1 MMVKTVVWTQEFNIK
16 FMFMLYVI
24 YHSEI
29 GFYSLYGRFMDW
41 DNLDGKS
48 KLEILSHIT
57 HEFDYNSRTLKNEFQ
72 EECLQFSVVLEHTYK
87 INDEEQAN
95 LFEHLREE
103 QEKLMLST
111 IEDSGEIEVDSKEI
125 YQSISDLMEKDQ
137 IFGWAPEFVSES
149 YIKYTT
155 PVCIGRKEYRTTI
168 NTARTLELA
177 IIEAVERYIQRNTNE
192 LELTFDMEGIERLLE
207 FICENNFDA
216 RNFSYTDDWALAQ
229 YRKEQS
235 FKALVD
241 MQQGIEVISTPK
253 ISQNMYFN
261 KEHFKFNIK
270 ISKIEF
276 ENLTLDECAEYIEGS
291 KCYNGFYNIDGV
303 LMPKEKAILS
313 VQKLFCKESYAFKF
327 DGFFSKGRY
336 CTY

>member
-1 MMVKTVVWTQEFNIK
+1 
-16 FMFMLYVI
+16 
-24 YHSEI
+24 
-29 GFYSLYGRFMDW
+29 
-41 DNLDGKS
+41 
-48 KLEILSHIT
+48 
-57 HEFDYNSRTLKNEFQ
+57 
-72 EECLQFSVVLEHTYK
+72 
-87 INDEEQAN
+87 
-95 LFEHLREE
+95 
-103 QEKLMLST
+103 
-111 IEDSGEIEVDSKEI
+111 
-125 YQSISDLMEKDQ
+125 
-137 IFGWAPEFVSES
+137 
-149 YIKYTT
+149 
-155 PVCIGRKEYRTTI
+155 
-168 NTARTLELA
+168 
-177 IIEAVERYIQRNTNE
+177 
-192 LELTFDMEGIERLLE
+192 MEGIERLLE

-313 VQKLFCKESYAFKF
+313 VQKLFCKESYAFKLMVSF
-327 DGFFSKGRY
+327 QKDDIAHINYEF
-336 CTY
+336 